1 MMVIL
6 LMSIALLTK
15 SDFSPFTVEEARSVF
30 ASRAALSEA
39 EFNKLTRENK
49 QRAFKLVTVQRARLV
64 QRAKTIIEKAIAE
77 GTDFAEVR
85 RELLAI
91 FDTAGL
97 PRPAESRVRA
107 MFRYNTLHS
116 YNVARQQTL
125 NDPEITAA
133 FPYRQ
138 YLTVG
143 NGTPGVNGVRA
154 THAALHGKVFRWD
167 DPFWD
172 HYTPPWEYGCR
183 CTFVALTAGQVR
195 RMGIEVADL
204 DYVRRKIPVPGESKP
219 GIAPH
224 PDFDFPRDAFDAVQ
238 FDLERLDEEL
248 RVAVERTLAEGEQA

>member
-1 MMVIL
+1 MMVVL
-6 LMSIALLTK
+6 LMTIAMLAK
-15 SDFSPFTVEEARSVF
+15 SDFRPYTVEEARTVF
-30 ASRAALSEA
+30 SARAELSET
-39 EFNKLTRENK
+39 EFDKLAAENK

-64 QRAKTIIEKAIAE
+64 QRAKDVMAKAIAE

-85 RELLAI
+85 RELMDI
-91 FDTAGL
+91 FDTAKL

-143 NGTPGVNGVRA
+143 NGTPGINGVRP

-183 CTFVALTAGQVR
+183 CTFVALTAEQVK
-195 RMGIEVADL
+195 RMGIEVNDL
-204 DYVRRKIPVPGESKP
+204 DYVRTKIPVPGESKP
-219 GIAPH
+219 GIAAH

-238 FDLERLDEEL
+238 FDLDTLDAEL
-248 RVAVERTLAEGEQA
+248 RAAVERTLEG

>member
-1 MMVIL
+1 MTAALIMT
-6 LMSIALLTK
+6 IALLGRT
-15 SDFSPFTVEEARSVF
+15 DFTPRPAEEARRVF
-30 ASRAALSEA
+30 EARAALSEA
-39 EFNKLTRENK
+39 EFNALAKQNK

-64 QRAKTIIEKAIAE
+64 QRAKDIVEKAIAE

-85 RELLAI
+85 RQLLAI
-91 FDTAGL
+91 FDTANL
-97 PRPAESRVRA
+97 PRPAEHRIRA

-116 YNVARQQTL
+116 YNVARQRTL

-143 NGTPGVNGVRA
+143 NGTPGINGVRA

-172 HYTPPWEYGCR
+172 KFTPPWEYGCR

-195 RMGIEVADL
+195 RMGIEVITD
-204 DYVRRKIPVPGESKP
+204 DYVRTKLPVPGESRP

-224 PDFDFPRDAFDAVQ
+224 PEFDFPRDQFDAVQ
-238 FDLERLDEEL
+238 FDLSRLDEEL
-248 RVAVERTLAEGEQA
+248 RAAVERTLAEGDSA